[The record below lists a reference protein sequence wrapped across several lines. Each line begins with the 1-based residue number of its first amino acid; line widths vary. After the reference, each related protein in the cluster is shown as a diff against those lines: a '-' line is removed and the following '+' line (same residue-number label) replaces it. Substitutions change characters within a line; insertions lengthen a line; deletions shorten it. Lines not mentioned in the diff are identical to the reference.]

1 MHKSINNLISL
12 QSELKTK
19 FDDSRKLNIVAVSKT
34 FKNEDI
40 LPLIHHGHK
49 HFGENKV
56 QEAVEKWSI
65 LKKEFPKINLHMIGK
80 LQTNKVKFVVPLFD
94 YIHSLDN
101 VKLAEKISVEQKKND
116 KRLKIFI
123 QINFENEEQKSG
135 ISPGNLEEFYNTCT
149 SKLDLNIIGLMCIP
163 PNDDKSVEYFSMMK
177 MLKDKIKVSEL
188 SMGMSND
195 YLNAIK
201 YEATFIRIGSKIF
214 GRRSK

>member
-1 MHKSINNLISL
+1 
-12 QSELKTK
+12 
-19 FDDSRKLNIVAVSKT
+19 
-34 FKNEDI
+34 
-40 LPLIHHGHK
+40 
-49 HFGENKV
+49 
-56 QEAVEKWSI
+56 
-65 LKKEFPKINLHMIGK
+65 MIGK

-163 PNDDKSVEYFSMMK
+163 PNDDKSVEYFLMMK
-177 MLKDKIKVSEL
+177 ML
-188 SMGMSND
+188 
-195 YLNAIK
+195 Y
-201 YEATFIRIGSKIF
+201 
-214 GRRSK
+214 